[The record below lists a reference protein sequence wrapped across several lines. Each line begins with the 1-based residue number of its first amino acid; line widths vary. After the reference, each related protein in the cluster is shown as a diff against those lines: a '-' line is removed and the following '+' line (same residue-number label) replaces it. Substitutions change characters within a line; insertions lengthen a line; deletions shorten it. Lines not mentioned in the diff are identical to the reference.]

1 MYFEGGRGV
10 AQKQTRANKGGGW
23 GGSKLR
29 NLEQTYFL
37 NVPKT
42 SPWVK
47 KGNNSL
53 FDVTMG
59 SYDGADIGELAGLYL
74 LNHLSIVINKS
85 GAGLY
90 RDDGPC

>member
-1 MYFEGGRGV
+1 M
-10 AQKQTRANKGGGW
+10 

-42 SPWVK
+42 SSWVK